1 MLAQTVAA
9 ASVVRLL
16 EAEKE
21 SRGEARIPPV
31 PAQVRRGRMGR
42 TQPAVML
49 SSVCFWR
56 VNLSGVWEG
65 KGGWLVMECGG
76 LWAACY

>member
-49 SSVCFWR
+49 SRVCFWR
-56 VNLSGVWEG
+56 VNLSGIWE
-65 KGGWLVMECGG
+65 GGWLVMERGG
-76 LWAACY
+76 VWGTYY